1 MNKVEFH
8 VKTKYSLDK
17 DSTIDIEAL
26 LWNIKENNERGV
38 IFVDKDSI
46 IGFSKIESIYKK
58 LCEVDNNFK
67 SIKIGYGVE
76 VTSIIEDIESNIVI
90 VVKNQNGLNNLYEI
104 MTKYINE
111 YNKRISIDEVLK
123 YKDNLLVGIIA
134 NDKMLGVDLSIFD
147 YIEINDKKYISKLKN
162 YKEKLMYS
170 NMPNALSNDEILAK
184 KVLYFHQK
192 IDNKLESRV
201 YKDTKSILKEFDDED
216 IVIKNSNMIFDNL
229 DRIIINDDKFYITNV
244 DNFNKFEMLVRDS
257 FNIKY
262 RNPSLKN
269 LKRLDEELKL
279 IKELNY
285 TYVYK
290 FLISVSKY
298 IRDEKQ
304 YYQLGGFINNS
315 LVAYVLNITEVEPY
329 RLPYELF
336 FSEIPKIE
344 FIVSEKFYYKKLFKF
359 IMNNYKDELVRCNYY
374 FKLNDSNI
382 PRIIKHYEIM
392 KKCNFNSKDKDYICS
407 VLKDI
412 PLFTKTTFSSFYLIP
427 RDMNFIPYIKDN
439 TSIKSTY
446 YDYKDLKNNFVN
458 INFRLNDDIE
468 KINNLINKTNYVVYE
483 YNDGRVFNLFRNT
496 EELECKFNILN
507 RNTGTL
513 NIRHFDD
520 VKLENKLVNIHN
532 IWINDLVKVLV
543 GNNILEDDLYIDL
556 KNRCLEDVDIFNV
569 INSLKESEKI
579 LISKSN
585 ILNKIKISY
594 TLMYYKLYYPLEY
607 YFETLKDINYNVLN
621 ERVYSYKII
630 NIKNRYYKLENS
642 NKDNLCLSEIEEYK
656 LLEILLEMYERNIK
670 YSIVN
675 KKIIVEG
682 TNK

>member
-76 VTSIIEDIESNIVI
+76 ITSIIEDIESNIVI

-111 YNKRISIDEVLK
+111 YNKKISIDEVLK
-123 YKDNLLVGIIA
+123 YKNNLLVGIIA
-134 NDKMLGVDLSIFD
+134 NNKMLGVDLSIFD

-201 YKDTKSILKEFDDED
+201 YKDTKSILKEFDDKD

-244 DNFNKFEMLVRDS
+244 DNFNEFEMLVRDS

-290 FLISVSKY
+290 FLVSVSKY

-304 YYQLGGFINNS
+304 YYQLDGFINNS

-412 PLFTKTTFSSFYLIP
+412 PLFTNTTFSSFYLIP

>member
-244 DNFNKFEMLVRDS
+244 DNFNEFEMLVRDS

-290 FLISVSKY
+290 FLVSVSKY

-304 YYQLGGFINNS
+304 YYQLDGFINNS

-412 PLFTKTTFSSFYLIP
+412 PLFTNTTFSSFYLIP
-427 RDMNFIPYIKDN
+427 RDMNFISYIKDN

-483 YNDGRVFNLFRNT
+483 CNDGRVFNLFRNT

-520 VKLENKLVNIHN
+520 VKLENKLVNTHN

-556 KNRCLEDVDIFNV
+556 KNRCLENVDIFNV

-630 NIKNRYYKLENS
+630 DIKNRYYELENS

-670 YSIVN
+670 YNIVN

>member
-1 MNKVEFH
+1 MNRVELH

-46 IGFSKIESIYKK
+46 IGFPKIESIYKK
-58 LCEVDNNFK
+58 LCEVDNSFEN
-67 SIKIGYGVE
+67 IKIGYGVE

-90 VVKNQNGLNNLYEI
+90 VCKNQKGLNNLYEI

-111 YNKRISIDEVLK
+111 YNKKISIKEILK
-123 YKDNLLVGIIA
+123 YRDNLLVGIIA
-134 NDKMLGVDLSIFD
+134 NDKNLELDLSIFD
-147 YIEINDKKYISKLKN
+147 YIEINDKKHVFKLKN
-162 YKEKLMYS
+162 YKEKLVYS

-184 KVLYFHQK
+184 KVLYFYQK
-192 IDNKLESRV
+192 IDNNSECRV
-201 YKDTKSILKEFDDED
+201 YKDTKSLLKEFDDED

-229 DRIIINDDKFYITNV
+229 GRIIINDDKFYITNI
-244 DNFNKFEMLVRDS
+244 DDFNEFKMLVRDS

-262 RNPSLKN
+262 RNPNLKN

-285 TYVYK
+285 TNVYK

-304 YYQLGGFINNS
+304 YYQLDGFINNS
-315 LVAYVLNITEVEPY
+315 LVAYVLNIIKTEPY

-336 FSEIPKIE
+336 FSEMPKIE
-344 FIVSEKFYYKKLFKF
+344 FIVSEKFYYNKLFKF

-392 KKCNFNSKDKDYICS
+392 KKYVFDSKDKDYICS

-412 PLFTKTTFSSFYLIP
+412 PLFTKTIFSSFYLIP
-427 RDMNFIPYIKDN
+427 RNMNFIPYIKDN
-439 TSIKSTY
+439 TFIKNTY

-458 INFRLNDDIE
+458 ISFRLNDDIE
-468 KINNLINKTNYVVYE
+468 NINNLINKTNYVVSE
-483 YNDGRVFNLFRNT
+483 CNDEKVFNLFRNT
-496 EELECKFNILN
+496 EEFGCKFTILN

-513 NIRHFDD
+513 NIRYFDD
-520 VKLENKLVNIHN
+520 GKLENKLVNIHN
-532 IWINDLVKVLV
+532 IWIDDLVKVLV
-543 GNNILEDDLYIDL
+543 DNNILEDDLYINL
-556 KNRCLEDVDIFNV
+556 KNRGLEDVDIFNV
-569 INSLKESEKI
+569 INSLKESGKT
-579 LISKSN
+579 LLSRAF
-585 ILNKIKISY
+585 ILNKIKVSY
-594 TLMYYKLYYPLEY
+594 ILMYYKLYYPIEY
-607 YFETLKDINYNVLN
+607 YFEILKDINYNVLN
-621 ERVYSYKII
+621 EKVYSCEIMD
-630 NIKNRYYKLENS
+630 IKNRYYELENS
-642 NKDNLCLSEIEEYK
+642 NKDNLCVSELEEYK

-675 KKIIVEG
+675 KRIIVEG
-682 TNK
+682 TSK

>member
-1 MNKVEFH
+1 MNKVELH

-46 IGFSKIESIYKK
+46 IGFPKIESIYKK
-58 LCEVDNNFK
+58 LCEEDNNFK

-76 VTSIIEDIESNIVI
+76 VTSIIKDIESNIVI

-111 YNKRISIDEVLK
+111 YNKKISIDEVLK
-123 YKDNLLVGIIA
+123 YRNNLLVGIIV
-134 NDKMLGVDLSIFD
+134 NDKILELDLSIFD
-147 YIEINDKKYISKLKN
+147 YIEINDKKYISKLKK
-162 YKEKLMYS
+162 YKEKFVYS
-170 NMPNALSNDEILAK
+170 NMPNALSNDEVLAK
-184 KVLYFHQK
+184 KVLYYHQK
-192 IDNKLESRV
+192 IDNNFECRI
-201 YKDTKSILKEFDDED
+201 YKNTKSLLKEFDDED

-229 DRIIINDDKFYITNV
+229 GRIIINDDKFYITNI
-244 DNFNKFEMLVRDS
+244 DDFNEFEMLVRDS

-262 RNPSLKN
+262 KNPSLKN
-269 LKRLDEELKL
+269 LKRLDEELKF

-290 FLISVSKY
+290 FLMDVSKY
-298 IRDEKQ
+298 IKNKKQ
-304 YYQLGGFINNS
+304 YYQLDGYINNS
-315 LVAYVLNITEVEPY
+315 LVAYVLNITKIEPFK
-329 RLPYELF
+329 LPYELF

-359 IMNNYKDELVRCNYY
+359 IMNNYKGELVRCNYY
-374 FKLNDSNI
+374 FKSNDSNI

-439 TSIKSTY
+439 TFIKNTY

-468 KINNLINKTNYVVYE
+468 KINNLIDKTNYVVNE
-483 YNDGRVFNLFRNT
+483 CNDGRVFNLFRNT

-507 RNTGTL
+507 RNAGTL
-513 NIRHFDD
+513 NIRYFDD
-520 VKLENKLVNIHN
+520 AKLENKLVNIHN
-532 IWINDLVKVLV
+532 IWINDLVNVLV

-556 KNRCLEDVDIFNV
+556 KNRFLEDVDIFNV
-569 INSLKESEKI
+569 INSLKESKKI
-579 LISKSN
+579 LIPKSN

-621 ERVYSYKII
+621 EKVYCYEIMD
-630 NIKNRYYKLENS
+630 IKNRYYELENS

-675 KKIIVEG
+675 KKVIVEE

>member
-1 MNKVEFH
+1 MNKVELH
-8 VKTKYSLDK
+8 IKTKYSLDK

-46 IGFSKIESIYKK
+46 ISFPKIENIYKK
-58 LCEVDNNFK
+58 LCEEDNSFED
-67 SIKIGYGVE
+67 IKICYGVE
-76 VTSIIEDIESNIVI
+76 ITSIIENIESNIVI

-111 YNKRISIDEVLK
+111 YNKRISIEEVLK
-123 YKDNLLVGIIA
+123 YRDDLLVGIIA
-134 NDKMLGVDLSIFD
+134 NDKSLELDLSIFD
-147 YIEINDKKYISKLKN
+147 YIEINYKKHVSKLKN
-162 YKEKLMYS
+162 YKEKLVYS
-170 NMPNALSNDEILAK
+170 NIPNALSNDEILAK

-192 IDNKLESRV
+192 IDNNFECRI
-201 YKDTKSILKEFDDED
+201 YKDTKSLLKEFDDED

-229 DRIIINDDKFYITNV
+229 DRIIINDDKFYITNI
-244 DNFNKFEMLVRDS
+244 DDFNEFEMLVRDS

-262 RNPSLKN
+262 KNPSLKN
-269 LKRLDEELKL
+269 LKRLNEELKL

-298 IRDEKQ
+298 IKSEKQ
-304 YYQLGGFINNS
+304 YYQLDGFINNS
-315 LVAYVLNITEVEPY
+315 LVAYVLNIIETEPY

-359 IMNNYKDELVRCNYY
+359 IMDNYKDELVRCNYY

-392 KKCNFNSKDKDYICS
+392 KKYVFDSKDKDYICN

-439 TSIKSTY
+439 TFIKNTY

-458 INFRLNDDIE
+458 ISFRLNDDIE
-468 KINNLINKTNYVVYE
+468 KINNLINKTNYVVSE
-483 YNDGRVFNLFRNT
+483 CNDEKVFSLFRNT
-496 EELECKFNILN
+496 EEFGCRFTILN

-520 VKLENKLVNIHN
+520 VKLENKLINIHN

-556 KNRCLEDVDIFNV
+556 KSRFLEEADIFNV
-569 INSLKESEKI
+569 INSLRESGKA
-579 LISKSN
+579 LLSRAF

-594 TLMYYKLYYPLEY
+594 ILIYYKLYYPVEY
-607 YFETLKDINYNVLN
+607 YFEILKNINYNVLN
-621 ERVYSYKII
+621 EKVYCYEIMD
-630 NIKNRYYKLENS
+630 IKNRYYELENS
-642 NKDNLCLSEIEEYK
+642 NKDNLCVSEIEEYK
-656 LLEILLEMYERNIK
+656 LFEILLEMYERNIK
-670 YSIVN
+670 YSIVC
-675 KKIIVEG
+675 KRIIVEG
-682 TNK
+682 TSK